1 MPAPVTLSPG
11 LQVVAFKLQEAMNHG
26 DVYSKLQAAIR
37 STPGTYGDYVAHT
50 GDGESG
56 DVVYTANGD
65 LRKASYEIGSQ
76 GGKAYTNI
84 DMDNAVPCT
93 ATTSYDE
100 MADDDDHYA
109 SMEES
114 FKTAKLYT
122 SLPLYER
129 FISKSERDNASSDD
143 FAGKGKSF
151 PILKA
156 SDVGAAVHAMGRAG
170 SSNYGMAQLKANII
184 RIAKAKGFTSELP
197 KAWRGDDTKASEAG
211 ATVYGASGKAIGFLM
226 ASSSHRGALVL
237 SPLFGTPHTGPAEVF
252 LAEGASSQQ
261 LSHVPLAQMSK
272 EIYLP
277 SGERAL
283 LRKDTSG
290 KIFWDGARE
299 SGSRAQDQSTTSV
312 SVSRAAS
319 QEHSTLNLVESANT
333 IEQIVLR
340 EAKADYEIKLIAPGK
355 GSSAFYPKEV
365 LQRDGPK
372 VFKAGTHV
380 YLNHPTAAEE
390 SARPEG
396 DVKNLAG
403 VLASDAV
410 YNESHAKGPGLY
422 ARMKVFAD
430 HGQMVEEKAA
440 HVGMSIRANGVAES
454 GKQRDGLPILKELTS
469 AESVDVVTRAGAGG
483 MILTEAARPNSQ
495 EGEMTLQEAQKLI
508 DEGIAKAT
516 SPLLERAIKGDAR
529 EEAEAIL
536 KGTAFKEARFESAR
550 AKIVEAALRQ
560 IPKKDGA
567 LDVDEFRKIVAKEA
581 KDMGDFLGTLMGTG
595 EVRGMGPS
603 FNAQPVDEEKLREAA
618 KRQREDAKALDLEEA
633 EIMSE
638 LTGLRLVKKEEA
650 A

>member
-1 MPAPVTLSPG
+1 MSVVTLSPG
-11 LQVVAFKLQEAMNHG
+11 LQVVAFKLQEAMMQG
-26 DVYSKLQAAIR
+26 DIR
-37 STPGTYGDYVAHT
+37 ARLADAVNDAHRGTGSYGYYIDHS
-50 GDGESG
+50 GDDASG
-56 DVVYTANGD
+56 DVVYSCNGD
-65 LRKASYEIGSQ
+65 VRMCGYEIASV
-76 GGKAYTNI
+76 GGKVAVNLG
-84 DMDNAVPCT
+84 MDDSKNVVPL
-93 ATTSYDE
+93 TTYQE
-100 MADDDDHYA
+100 EADDDDHYA

-114 FKTAKLYT
+114 FKAAKLYT
-122 SLPLYER
+122 TLPLYER
-129 FISKSERDNASSDD
+129 FISKSERDSASSDD

-197 KAWRGDDTKASEAG
+197 KTWRGDSTSASESLRTPPNTAYTLMQNG
-211 ATVYGASGKAIGFLM
+211 VQLSDSQAKALGLSVVSASDQRESDATAN
-226 ASSSHRGALVL
+226 RGTLVL
-237 SPLFGTPHTGPAEVF
+237 C
-252 LAEGASSQQ
+252 
-261 LSHVPLAQMSK
+261 
-272 EIYLP
+272 
-277 SGERAL
+277 
-283 LRKDTSG
+283 
-290 KIFWDGARE
+290 E
-299 SGSRAQDQSTTSV
+299 SA
-312 SVSRAAS
+312 
-319 QEHSTLNLVESANT
+319 STLET
-333 IEQIVLR
+333 IVLK

-516 SPLLERAIKGDAR
+516 SPLLERAIRGDAR
-529 EEAEAIL
+529 EEAERIL
-536 KGTAFKEARFESAR
+536 SGTAFKEARFESAR
-550 AKIVEAALRQ
+550 TKIVEAALRQ

-603 FNAQPVDEEKLREAA
+603 FGAQPVDEEKLREAA